1 MNTVNSIKT
10 TNLEPIAE
18 SKMVDL
24 LGGFSN
30 NSINKSLTD
39 NDPEKAKDSKSN
51 KCDKCDK
58 CTVCW

>member
-1 MNTVNSIKT
+1 MKIVNSIKT

-18 SKMVDL
+18 AKLVEL

-30 NSINKSLTD
+30 SSINKSLTD
-39 NDPEKAKDSKSN
+39 NNPGKAEESKSN